1 MAAAVDPAIQLAP
14 LHPQRI
20 LLPHRMKTIVCQQP
34 GTFVLEDTSPP
45 EVGEGEAL
53 LRIHRIGICGT
64 DLHAFQGNQAFFTY
78 PRVLGH
84 ELSAE
89 VISIPPNDRGLRP
102 GDRVIVMPYIYC
114 NNCPACR
121 SGKTNCC
128 QNMSVLGVHT
138 DGGMREEI
146 AVRSDLLLPAGEL
159 SHDEIAVVEPLAI
172 GAHALRR
179 ADVGPADTV
188 VVIGCGPIG
197 IGIMALGAILG
208 SRIIALDTNPDRL
221 AFVREAIGI
230 DDVVQVRED
239 SIAQVREFTNGD
251 MARVVIDATGNRRAL
266 ESGHRYMS
274 HGGTYVLV
282 GLSKGDLTFQHPEI
296 HAKEASILCSRNAT
310 LADFAWVKQVLES
323 GRFPTEKYI
332 THRAPFDAMIA
343 RFPDW
348 LNPDSGVIKA
358 VVERQP

>member
-1 MAAAVDPAIQLAP
+1 
-14 LHPQRI
+14 
-20 LLPHRMKTIVCQQP
+20 MKTIVCQQP
-34 GTFVLEDTSPP
+34 GTFTLEDVSPP
-45 EVGEGEAL
+45 EAGDGEAL

-64 DLHAFQGNQAFFTY
+64 DLHAYQGNQAFFTY

-89 VISIPPNDRGLRP
+89 IVSIAPNDRGLHP
-102 GDRVIVMPYIYC
+102 GDRVIVMPYMYC

-128 QNMSVLGVHT
+128 RNMSVLGVHV

-146 AVRSDLLLPAGEL
+146 AVRSDLLLPAGTL

-179 ADVGPADTV
+179 ANVGPADTV
-188 VVIGCGPIG
+188 VVVGCGPIG

-208 SRIIALDTNPDRL
+208 CRIIALDTNPDRL
-221 AFVREAIGI
+221 AFVRDAIGI
-230 DDVVQVRED
+230 AEVVQVGED
-239 SIAQVREFTNGD
+239 AVAQVDAITGGD

-266 ESGHRYMS
+266 ESGHRYMA

-282 GLSKGDLTFQHPEI
+282 GLSKGELTFQHPEI
-296 HAKEASILCSRNAT
+296 HAKEASLLCSRNAT
-310 LADFAWVKQVLES
+310 PADFTWVKDILES
-323 GRFPTEKYI
+323 GRFPTDKYI
-332 THRAPFDAMIA
+332 THRVAFDDMIP

-348 LNPDSGVIKA
+348 LDPESGVIKA
-358 VVERQP
+358 MVERRP